1 MTFLQI
7 DLPAMTLAILA
18 GLTAALVGN
27 LLILRRQ
34 ALMGDAL
41 SHMVLPGIVCGYV
54 ISGLPKGWAIV
65 GGALL
70 AGLLGAGLISL
81 IQRLGRLDAATAMG
95 VVLTTMF
102 AAGVLLIEL
111 INISGIHL
119 DIEHALYGSLESVI
133 WLYPVG
139 WKDIF
144 NPAGWA
150 DLPREIP
157 FIAGTFFTLATAF
170 FITAKE
176 IRLVTFDPSFSATL
190 GIPFWLTELLIN
202 CAVAIAVVA
211 AFDAV
216 GSILVISMLIC
227 PTATAR
233 LITNRFNLQI
243 GVSLFIAAFSALLGY
258 VFAVWGAPY
267 LGSPGAVNAAGGIA
281 CVAGTILV
289 STSILHVLLQK
300 RA

>member
-41 SHMVLPGIVCGYV
+41 SHMVLPGIVGGYV
-54 ISGLPKGWAIV
+54 ISGHPKSWTIV

-157 FIAGTFFTLATAF
+157 FIAGTFFTL
-170 FITAKE
+170 
-176 IRLVTFDPSFSATL
+176 
-190 GIPFWLTELLIN
+190 
-202 CAVAIAVVA
+202 
-211 AFDAV
+211 
-216 GSILVISMLIC
+216 
-227 PTATAR
+227 
-233 LITNRFNLQI
+233 
-243 GVSLFIAAFSALLGY
+243 SLR
-258 VFAVWGAPY
+258 
-267 LGSPGAVNAAGGIA
+267 
-281 CVAGTILV
+281 
-289 STSILHVLLQK
+289 K
-300 RA
+300 R